1 MNGVF
6 LALMTLLAQ
15 ADNPEPLADLATVQ
29 HAGVEGVLDSK
40 PALLAQH
47 RGYLAWLEK
56 HPAIASAEEAFTAL
70 MLTRGFSLPASRFDE
85 TLVQFPDSAT
95 RMDAY
100 YAFLAGNSDARMA
113 VDDLHRFEFA
123 HRSSQDTWGA
133 VLAHLRAEPDNAM
146 TFLENPRWVKPIPEV
161 LQPLADAARK
171 GEPAVERLRADFQT
185 LHNNAEVHLRVIPWW
200 NTAYSAANPVGTAF
214 AGLSAHFR
222 QFPHRFWVWH
232 RRELALAD
240 QPEARAWIRH
250 WHRLVRRTDG
260 LDGAYWAYLDALR
273 RQPELGEAAEKRW
286 QNEHGETLPWPPE
299 GSPSTL
305 TPLWTPPDGRPSV
318 KRPEPRAIEKP
329 ARPEAP
335 RADFPRPARPARP
348 VPPERPVKDEET
360 GQGEGADGQ

>member
-1 MNGVF
+1 
-6 LALMTLLAQ
+6 
-15 ADNPEPLADLATVQ
+15 
-29 HAGVEGVLDSK
+29 
-40 PALLAQH
+40 
-47 RGYLAWLEK
+47 
-56 HPAIASAEEAFTAL
+56 
-70 MLTRGFSLPASRFDE
+70 
-85 TLVQFPDSAT
+85 
-95 RMDAY
+95 
-100 YAFLAGNSDARMA
+100 MA

-305 TPLWTPPDGRPSV
+305 TRYGTPTRRGPSV
-318 KRPEPRAIEKP
+318 KRPEPRAIEKRHGRKAP
-329 ARPEAP
+329 GGFSAAGETARPL
-335 RADFPRPARPARP
+335 
-348 VPPERPVKDEET
+348 PPERPSRTKKPAGEAPAPVALKFPGRESFEKRRVRSVRPGRKQHSGQCGFLDWGAGIAADRMIGIRDMSRRMPFAFLFTQFVAMNLGPPNKLVVAEEASPFA
-360 GQGEGADGQ
+360 GDVYRFSRV